1 MRRILTLFFIILIF
15 GLVLVSCKKKN
26 TPPDKPLTPSGPTN
40 GGVNVSYEFF
50 SSAEDPEGDSVAI
63 RFSWGDGTTSGWSS
77 FVKSGD
83 TVSMAHSWSYPGTYL
98 VKAQAKDANEIT
110 SAWSDGHQITI
121 LYTFT
126 RTFGGSDYDWGTSVQ
141 QTSDGGY
148 IIAGGTYSFGAGSCD
163 VYLIKTDGSG
173 NLQWYK
179 TFGGSYWDFGRSVQ
193 QTSDGGY
200 IITGG
205 TYSFGAGSCDV
216 YLIKTDGNGNL
227 QWYKTFGG
235 SGGDYGYSV
244 QQTSDGGY
252 IITGETYS
260 FGAGEYD
267 VYLI

>member
-1 MRRILTLFFIILIF
+1 MLLSDLKEVVMRRILTLFFIILIL

-63 RFSWGDGTTSGWSS
+63 RFSWGDGTTSGWSA

-126 RTFGGSDYDWGTSVQ
+126 RTFGGSDDDWG
-141 QTSDGGY
+141 
-148 IIAGGTYSFGAGSCD
+148 
-163 VYLIKTDGSG
+163 L
-173 NLQWYK
+173 
-179 TFGGSYWDFGRSVQ
+179 
-193 QTSDGGY
+193 
-200 IITGG
+200 
-205 TYSFGAGSCDV
+205 
-216 YLIKTDGNGNL
+216 
-227 QWYKTFGG
+227 
-235 SGGDYGYSV
+235 SV

-260 FGAGEYD
+260 FGAGWYD
-267 VYLI
+267 VYLIKTDGNGNTMGTSLTNPNQKYLNRSQILIQNSTTSLTQCDHLMLTL